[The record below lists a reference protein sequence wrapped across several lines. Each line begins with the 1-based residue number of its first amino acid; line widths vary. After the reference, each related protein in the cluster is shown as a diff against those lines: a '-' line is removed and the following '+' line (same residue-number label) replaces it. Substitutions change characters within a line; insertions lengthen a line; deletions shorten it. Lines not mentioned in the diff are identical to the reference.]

1 MGLVNRVIP
10 DDKLL
15 AEVGGK
21 LDIETQRNHGF
32 VLQASLPMEHAV

>member
-1 MGLVNRVIP
+1 MRER
-10 DDKLL
+10 L

-21 LDIETQRNHGF
+21 LDVETQRNQGF